1 MSRVKTFD
9 HGGKVHGD
17 RSHDFPKKK
26 RAKPE
31 RDVYRCEV
39 SYITQTTRTVGLVR
53 TGRRQATIFIET
65 LKSSDPE
72 GRELDRF
79 LRQLRF
85 EKKGV
90 PGKSR

>member
-17 RSHDFPKKK
+17 RSHDFPAKK
-26 RAKPE
+26 RPPK

-39 SYITQTTRTVGLVR
+39 SYTNATTHTVGLVR

-65 LKSSDPE
+65 FKSSDPE

-79 LRQLRF
+79 LRTLKF
-85 EKKGV
+85 EALKKG
-90 PGKSR
+90 KKRC